1 MGSPL
6 PVNVSA
12 GVQKRMPVGAVY
24 RAVPVVP
31 PQESLAVV
39 LPGESVLPPNRAVQP
54 SPLVNI
60 QLTLERFVLGF

>member
-12 GVQKRMPVGAVY
+12 GVQKRMPVGAVH

-31 PQESLAVV
+31 PQESLAV
-39 LPGESVLPPNRAVQP
+39 LPGESVLPPNRAEQP
-54 SPLVNI
+54 SPLVNV